1 MRAMLEQFPPVCFGP
16 KHPVLSSVLPLGF
29 TKVTRCI
36 MGTSAEDGGWRWFYV
51 VSVCV
56 GLEVR
61 GTFLHGLKG
70 LKERYC
76 LYDPLL

>member
-1 MRAMLEQFPPVCFGP
+1 
-16 KHPVLSSVLPLGF
+16 
-29 TKVTRCI
+29 
-36 MGTSAEDGGWRWFYV
+36 MGTSAEEGGWRWFYV

-61 GTFLHGLKG
+61 GAFLHGLKG